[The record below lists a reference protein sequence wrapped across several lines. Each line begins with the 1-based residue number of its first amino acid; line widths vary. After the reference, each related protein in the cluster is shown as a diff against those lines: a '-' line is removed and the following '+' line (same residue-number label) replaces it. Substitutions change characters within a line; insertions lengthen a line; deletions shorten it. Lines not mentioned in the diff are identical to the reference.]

1 MKPNGKAR
9 QARQPTPDDEAYQ
22 ACLDAAVEWMI
33 RDVLSQMDH
42 TRRLGSL
49 NRIDLRRMAEHALFG
64 YVLERCKWDAKFA
77 TQGTL
82 SDVGFAIPI

>member
-1 MKPNGKAR
+1 MQRGKAHPV
-9 QARQPTPDDEAYQ
+9 RQPTPDDEAYQ
-22 ACLDAAVEWMI
+22 ACIGAAVEWML
-33 RDVLSQMDH
+33 RHVLNKMDH
-42 TRRLGSL
+42 TRPLGSL
-49 NRIDLRRMAEHALFG
+49 NRADLRKIAEHALFG